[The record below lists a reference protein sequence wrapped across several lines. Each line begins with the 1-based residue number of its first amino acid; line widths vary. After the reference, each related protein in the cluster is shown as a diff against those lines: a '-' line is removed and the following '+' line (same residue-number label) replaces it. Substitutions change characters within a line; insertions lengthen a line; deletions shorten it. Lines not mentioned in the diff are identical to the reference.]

1 MNGTLKEELAVAILI
16 GDGRAIS
23 DKDKIKEDNIRSIW
37 NDDDV
42 YTIHG
47 EIDFATMKKEL
58 QGTNTSANFGDE
70 YIYAEAIIKKAL
82 FLRESYKGSGDLEL
96 YCTPHMLNVM
106 LLARDLNG
114 RRIYNSKDDLAKA
127 LNVKDIVTVEQ
138 FEGRTRSVTVKG
150 VVKTK
155 QILGLFVNMAD
166 YNIGS
171 TKGGEI
177 TKFSDFD
184 IDFNRYKYLMETR
197 LSGALVKPYSAIA
210 LEEDVTVEAA
220 SSGHAV

>member
-1 MNGTLKEELAVAILI
+1 
-16 GDGRAIS
+16 
-23 DKDKIKEDNIRSIW
+23 
-37 NDDDV
+37 
-42 YTIHG
+42 
-47 EIDFATMKKEL
+47 
-58 QGTNTSANFGDE
+58 
-70 YIYAEAIIKKAL
+70 
-82 FLRESYKGSGDLEL
+82 
-96 YCTPHMLNVM
+96 MLNVM

-210 LEEDVTVEAA
+210 LEEDVTVKAA